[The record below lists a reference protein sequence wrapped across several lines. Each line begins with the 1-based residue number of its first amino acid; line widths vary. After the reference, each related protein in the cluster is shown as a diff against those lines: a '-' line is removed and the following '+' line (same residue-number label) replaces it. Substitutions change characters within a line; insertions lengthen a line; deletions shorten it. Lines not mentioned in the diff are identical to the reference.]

1 MSETAA
7 GRAGT
12 RDAMVFLIFIMHYHK
27 LMSNDIPNDDYFVLL
42 LRKAWQ
48 IRALRTRALSR
59 SLSSDRLRRCPRC
72 KPDLLSAGWSV
83 CLHVCHL

>member
-1 MSETAA
+1 LVEWSHPEFGASHWTPELETVSETAA

-48 IRALRTRALSR
+48 IRALRTS
-59 SLSSDRLRRCPRC
+59 PQ
-72 KPDLLSAGWSV
+72 P
-83 CLHVCHL
+83 